1 MLINNGHAYHDLMWV
16 YPIALVY
23 DFFDCAIQTD
33 IENLQK
39 LAGVLRVTSYSS
51 RELDKRG
58 SQEIE
63 KMWDRIFNS
72 AQKTQAPAADSK
84 TNNTA
89 ADAILSMAGVNKR
102 SGA

>member
-1 MLINNGHAYHDLMWV
+1 MLVRNGHAYHDLMWV

-23 DFFDCAIQTD
+23 DFFDCAIQAD

-51 RELDKRG
+51 RELDKKG

-63 KMWDRIFNS
+63 KMWDRIFQS
-72 AQKTQAPAADSK
+72 SKSTPSPAAESK

-89 ADAILSMAGVNKR
+89 ANSILSMAGVSKKR
-102 SGA
+102 GA

>member
-1 MLINNGHAYHDLMWV
+1 MWV

-23 DFFDCAIQTD
+23 DFFDCAIQAD

-51 RELDKRG
+51 RELDKKG

-72 AQKTQAPAADSK
+72 AKQSQPPAADSK